1 MMFIDA
7 ELIAALVALAALA
20 ISGVYAFAKLGNR
33 VDNLEREV
41 KGMRL
46 EVKELRDLVL
56 MVLHGRGHEQSLPHV
71 QGLMPPPQEGT
82 SGS

>member
-1 MMFIDA
+1 MFIDA

-41 KGMRL
+41 KELRK
-46 EVKELRDLVL
+46 EVKELRELVVMAL
-56 MVLHGRGHEQSLPHV
+56 YGRGQSLPHV
-71 QGLMPPPQEGT
+71 QGLMPPTEGT
-82 SGS
+82 SEG

>member
-1 MMFIDA
+1 MFIDA

-41 KGMRL
+41 KGLRQ

-56 MVLHGRGHEQSLPHV
+56 IALYGRGHEQSLPHV
-71 QGLMPPPQEGT
+71 QGLMPPPEGT
-82 SGS
+82 SEG